1 MNAIL
6 EIVKEYVVPH
16 ASLVLSVLT
25 FVAGFIVYVLF
36 DRRLKRQQLQLN
48 DLELLTARSAD
59 VVAVFDPHVEKK
71 VIYIRNNGK
80 VAARDVTVCIDE
92 DIRAM
97 PRQFPFPMRME
108 SGQSVGVS
116 ICRSIGGPASVS
128 VKISWK
134 DEARPTGVERLFDI
148 PLFS

>member
-1 MNAIL
+1 MNEIL
-6 EIVKEYVVPH
+6 EIAKRN
-16 ASLVLSVLT
+16 AIACISLALNIITL
-25 FVAGFIVYVLF
+25 VAGFVAYVRF
-36 DRRLKRQQLQLN
+36 DRRIKKQQVKLNEIALLK
-48 DLELLTARSAD
+48 ARSAN
-59 VVAVFDPHVEKK
+59 VIALRDPTVEK
-71 VIYIRNNGK
+71 GK
-80 VAARDVTVCIDE
+80 IFIKNDGEVAAENVTVCVQP

-108 SGQSVGVS
+108 AGQSVGIS